1 MFTNAWDHAVGTW
14 AFVFLGRWTLEY
26 PYSLGWMGESSS
38 LWDRVEGCFTIS
50 VGRKLWTVH
59 ISCFWLE
66 CVQRN
71 ILNRHWWKRV
81 LPLCPLCFDDW
92 VNVVWKGVN
101 VVREEVNVVR
111 EEVTV
116 VREEVTVVRKGGND
130 MFGRKWMLSGREWM
144 LWNEC
149 CPGGCECCPGG
160 SDCLVGI

>member
-1 MFTNAWDHAVGTW
+1 
-14 AFVFLGRWTLEY
+14 
-26 PYSLGWMGESSS
+26 MGESSS

-71 ILNRHWWKRV
+71 ISNRHWWKLV

-92 VNVVWKGVN
+92 VNVVWKGMN

-116 VREEVTVVRKGGND
+116 VLEEVTVVWKGVNVRKWMLPWREWMLSGRMCLLSGRKWLSGRD
-130 MFGRKWMLSGREWM
+130 LMLSGRKWMLSGRR
-144 LWNEC
+144 EC
-149 CPGGCECCPGG
+149 CPRGWSMPDLRF
-160 SDCLVGI
+160 SF